1 VSNRPRWH
9 HVVGWFDAWQLPFR
23 PAGDAIANGGN
34 PTVQDLSQLSD
45 PELIAERARVRDELE
60 RQGDRTNRDDLTRAR
75 DAVANELARRM
86 GW

>member
-1 VSNRPRWH
+1 
-9 HVVGWFDAWQLPFR
+9 
-23 PAGDAIANGGN
+23 
-34 PTVQDLSQLSD
+34 VQDLSQLSD